1 MIAYLKGIIDIKRQ
15 DYVVIDVHGVGYK
28 IFMPEGAIQNL
39 EVDSEAKIYTFMR
52 VREDDVSLYGFLN
65 VEELAMFELLISV
78 GGIGAKS
85 AVGILSN
92 IAPSKFALAV
102 ITDDVATL
110 KKLPGIGAKTA
121 QRIILELK
129 DKLKAEQSELD
140 EEKLE
145 NAKLKSSKTNENVQE
160 AISGLMVLGYSRKD
174 IEKAFTH
181 LIVDELSVE
190 ELIKKGLIL
199 LTQK

>member
-15 DYVVIDVHGVGYK
+15 YYVVIDVHGVGYK

-102 ITDDVATL
+102 ITDDVTTL

-129 DKLKAEQSELD
+129 DKIKTQEATEQ
-140 EEKLE
+140 E
-145 NAKLKSSKTNENVQE
+145 NEIKQKTEVSDSAKDAIEALQVLGYTRREVEE
-160 AISGLMVLGYSRKD
+160 AISKIGESNLTTEEIIKQGLKYLGR
-174 IEKAFTH
+174 
-181 LIVDELSVE
+181 
-190 ELIKKGLIL
+190 
-199 LTQK
+199 

>member
-102 ITDDVATL
+102 ITDDVSTL

-129 DKLKAEQSELD
+129 DKIKTQEATEQESEIKQKIEVSD
-140 EEKLE
+140 S
-145 NAKLKSSKTNENVQE
+145 AKDAIEALQVLGYTRKEVEE
-160 AISGLMVLGYSRKD
+160 AISKIGDSNLTTEEIIKQGLKYLGR
-174 IEKAFTH
+174 
-181 LIVDELSVE
+181 
-190 ELIKKGLIL
+190 
-199 LTQK
+199 

>member
-102 ITDDVATL
+102 ITDDVTTL

-129 DKLKAEQSELD
+129 DKI
-140 EEKLE
+140 
-145 NAKLKSSKTNENVQE
+145 KTQE
-160 AISGLMVLGYSRKD
+160 ATEQESEIKQKIEVSDGAKDAIEALQVLGYTRK
-174 IEKAFTH
+174 E
-181 LIVDELSVE
+181 VE
-190 ELIKKGLIL
+190 EAVSKIGDSNLTTEEIIKQGLKYL
-199 LTQK
+199 GR

>member
-28 IFMPEGAIQNL
+28 IFMPERAIQNL

-102 ITDDVATL
+102 ITDDVTTL

-129 DKLKAEQSELD
+129 DKIKTQEATEQ
-140 EEKLE
+140 E
-145 NAKLKSSKTNENVQE
+145 NEIKQKTEVSDSAKDAIEALQVLGYTRREVEE
-160 AISGLMVLGYSRKD
+160 AISKIGESNLTTEEIIKQGLKYLGR
-174 IEKAFTH
+174 
-181 LIVDELSVE
+181 
-190 ELIKKGLIL
+190 
-199 LTQK
+199 

>member
-15 DYVVIDVHGVGYK
+15 DYVVIDVYGVGYK

-102 ITDDVATL
+102 ITDDVTTL

-129 DKLKAEQSELD
+129 DKIKTQEATEQ
-140 EEKLE
+140 E
-145 NAKLKSSKTNENVQE
+145 NEIKQKTEVSDSAKDAIEALQVLGYTRREVEE
-160 AISGLMVLGYSRKD
+160 AISKIGESNLTTEEIIKQGLKYLGR
-174 IEKAFTH
+174 
-181 LIVDELSVE
+181 
-190 ELIKKGLIL
+190 
-199 LTQK
+199 

>member
-129 DKLKAEQSELD
+129 DKI
-140 EEKLE
+140 
-145 NAKLKSSKTNENVQE
+145 KTQE
-160 AISGLMVLGYSRKD
+160 ATEQESEIKQKIEVSDSAKDAIEALQVLGYTRK
-174 IEKAFTH
+174 E
-181 LIVDELSVE
+181 VE
-190 ELIKKGLIL
+190 EAVSKIGDSNLTTEEIIKQGLKYL
-199 LTQK
+199 GR

>member
-102 ITDDVATL
+102 ITDDVTTF

-129 DKLKAEQSELD
+129 DKIKTQEATEQ
-140 EEKLE
+140 E
-145 NAKLKSSKTNENVQE
+145 NEIKQKIEVSDSAKDAIEALQVLGYTRREVEE
-160 AISGLMVLGYSRKD
+160 AISKIGESNLTTEEIIKQGLKYLGR
-174 IEKAFTH
+174 
-181 LIVDELSVE
+181 
-190 ELIKKGLIL
+190 
-199 LTQK
+199 

>member
-39 EVDSEAKIYTFMR
+39 EVDSEVKIYTFMR

-102 ITDDVATL
+102 ITDDVTTL

-129 DKLKAEQSELD
+129 DKIKTQEATEQ
-140 EEKLE
+140 E
-145 NAKLKSSKTNENVQE
+145 NEIKQKTEVSDSAKDAIEALQVLGYTRKEVEE
-160 AISGLMVLGYSRKD
+160 AISKIGDSNLTTEEIIKQGLKYLGR
-174 IEKAFTH
+174 
-181 LIVDELSVE
+181 
-190 ELIKKGLIL
+190 
-199 LTQK
+199 

>member
-129 DKLKAEQSELD
+129 DKIKTQEATEQ
-140 EEKLE
+140 E
-145 NAKLKSSKTNENVQE
+145 NEIKQKTEVSDSAKDAIEALQVLGYTRREVEE
-160 AISGLMVLGYSRKD
+160 AISKIGESNLTTEEIIKQGLKYLGR
-174 IEKAFTH
+174 
-181 LIVDELSVE
+181 
-190 ELIKKGLIL
+190 
-199 LTQK
+199 

>member
-39 EVDSEAKIYTFMR
+39 EVDSEVKIYTFMR

-102 ITDDVATL
+102 ITDDVTTL

-129 DKLKAEQSELD
+129 DKIKTQEATEQ
-140 EEKLE
+140 E
-145 NAKLKSSKTNENVQE
+145 NEIIQKTEVSDSAKDAIEALQVLGYTRREVEE
-160 AISGLMVLGYSRKD
+160 AISKIGESNLTTEEIIKQGLKYLGR
-174 IEKAFTH
+174 
-181 LIVDELSVE
+181 
-190 ELIKKGLIL
+190 
-199 LTQK
+199 

>member
-102 ITDDVATL
+102 ITDDVTTL

-129 DKLKAEQSELD
+129 DKIKTQEATEQ
-140 EEKLE
+140 E
-145 NAKLKSSKTNENVQE
+145 NEIIQKTEVSDSAKDAIEALQVLGYTRREVEE
-160 AISGLMVLGYSRKD
+160 AISKIGESNLTTEEIIKQGLKYLGR
-174 IEKAFTH
+174 
-181 LIVDELSVE
+181 
-190 ELIKKGLIL
+190 
-199 LTQK
+199 

>member
-28 IFMPEGAIQNL
+28 IFMTEGAIQNL
-39 EVDSEAKIYTFMR
+39 EVDSEVKIYTFMR

-102 ITDDVATL
+102 ITDDVTTL

-129 DKLKAEQSELD
+129 DKIKTQEATEQ
-140 EEKLE
+140 E
-145 NAKLKSSKTNENVQE
+145 NEIKQKTEVSDSAKDAIEALQVLGYTRREVEE
-160 AISGLMVLGYSRKD
+160 AISKIGESNLTTEEIIKQGLKYLGR
-174 IEKAFTH
+174 
-181 LIVDELSVE
+181 
-190 ELIKKGLIL
+190 
-199 LTQK
+199 

>member
-39 EVDSEAKIYTFMR
+39 EVDSEVKIYTFMR

-102 ITDDVATL
+102 ITDDVTTL
-110 KKLPGIGAKTA
+110 KKLPGLGAKTA

-129 DKLKAEQSELD
+129 DKIKTQEATEQ
-140 EEKLE
+140 E
-145 NAKLKSSKTNENVQE
+145 NEIKQKIEVSDSAKDAIEALQVLGYTRREVEE
-160 AISGLMVLGYSRKD
+160 AISKIGESNLTTEEIIKRGLKYLGR
-174 IEKAFTH
+174 
-181 LIVDELSVE
+181 
-190 ELIKKGLIL
+190 
-199 LTQK
+199 

>member
-28 IFMPEGAIQNL
+28 IFMPEGAIKNL

-102 ITDDVATL
+102 ITDDVTTL

-129 DKLKAEQSELD
+129 DKIKTQEATEQESEIKQKIEVSD
-140 EEKLE
+140 G
-145 NAKLKSSKTNENVQE
+145 AKDAIEALQVLGYTRKEVEE
-160 AISGLMVLGYSRKD
+160 AISKIGDSNLTTEEIIKQGLKYLGR
-174 IEKAFTH
+174 
-181 LIVDELSVE
+181 
-190 ELIKKGLIL
+190 
-199 LTQK
+199 

>member
-39 EVDSEAKIYTFMR
+39 EVDSEVKIYTFMR

-102 ITDDVATL
+102 ITDDVTTL

-129 DKLKAEQSELD
+129 DKIKTQEATEQ
-140 EEKLE
+140 E
-145 NAKLKSSKTNENVQE
+145 NEIKQKIEVSDSAKDAIEALQVLGYTRREVEE
-160 AISGLMVLGYSRKD
+160 AISKIGESNLTTEEIIKRGLKYER
-174 IEKAFTH
+174 
-181 LIVDELSVE
+181 
-190 ELIKKGLIL
+190 
-199 LTQK
+199 QR

>member
-39 EVDSEAKIYTFMR
+39 EVDSEVKIYTFMR

-102 ITDDVATL
+102 ITDDVTTL

-129 DKLKAEQSELD
+129 DKIKTQEATEQ
-140 EEKLE
+140 E
-145 NAKLKSSKTNENVQE
+145 NEIKQKTEVSDSAKDAIEALQVLGYTRREVEE
-160 AISGLMVLGYSRKD
+160 AISKIGDSNLTTEEIIKQGLKYLGR
-174 IEKAFTH
+174 
-181 LIVDELSVE
+181 
-190 ELIKKGLIL
+190 
-199 LTQK
+199 

>member
-39 EVDSEAKIYTFMR
+39 EVDSEVKIYTFMR

-102 ITDDVATL
+102 ITDDVTTL

-129 DKLKAEQSELD
+129 DKIKTQEATEQ
-140 EEKLE
+140 E
-145 NAKLKSSKTNENVQE
+145 NEIKQKIEVSDSAKDAIEALQVLGYTRREVEE
-160 AISGLMVLGYSRKD
+160 AISKIGESNL
-174 IEKAFTH
+174 TT
-181 LIVDELSVE
+181 E
-190 ELIKKGLIL
+190 ELIKQGLKYL
-199 LTQK
+199 GR

>member
-39 EVDSEAKIYTFMR
+39 EVDSEAKIFTFMR

-129 DKLKAEQSELD
+129 DKIKTQEATEQESEIKQKIEVSD
-140 EEKLE
+140 G
-145 NAKLKSSKTNENVQE
+145 AKDAIEALQVLGYTRKEVEE
-160 AISGLMVLGYSRKD
+160 AISKIGDSNLTTEEIIKQGLKYLGR
-174 IEKAFTH
+174 
-181 LIVDELSVE
+181 
-190 ELIKKGLIL
+190 
-199 LTQK
+199 

>member
-102 ITDDVATL
+102 ITDDVTTL

-129 DKLKAEQSELD
+129 DKIKTQEATEQESEIKQKIEVSD
-140 EEKLE
+140 G
-145 NAKLKSSKTNENVQE
+145 AKDAIEALQVLGYTRKEVEE
-160 AISGLMVLGYSRKD
+160 AISKMGDSNLTTEEIIKQGLKYLGR
-174 IEKAFTH
+174 
-181 LIVDELSVE
+181 
-190 ELIKKGLIL
+190 
-199 LTQK
+199 

>member
-39 EVDSEAKIYTFMR
+39 EIDSEAKIYTFMR

-102 ITDDVATL
+102 ITDDVTTL

-129 DKLKAEQSELD
+129 DKIKTQEATEQESEIKQKIEVSD
-140 EEKLE
+140 S
-145 NAKLKSSKTNENVQE
+145 AKDAIEALQVLGYTRREVEE
-160 AISGLMVLGYSRKD
+160 AISKIGDSNLTTEEIIKQGLKYLGR
-174 IEKAFTH
+174 
-181 LIVDELSVE
+181 
-190 ELIKKGLIL
+190 
-199 LTQK
+199 

>member
-1 MIAYLKGIIDIKRQ
+1 MIAYLKGVIDIKRQ

-129 DKLKAEQSELD
+129 DKIKTQEATEQESEIKQKIEVSD
-140 EEKLE
+140 S
-145 NAKLKSSKTNENVQE
+145 AKDAIEALQVLGYTRKEVEE
-160 AISGLMVLGYSRKD
+160 AISKIGDSNLTTEEIIKQGLKYLGR
-174 IEKAFTH
+174 
-181 LIVDELSVE
+181 
-190 ELIKKGLIL
+190 
-199 LTQK
+199 